1 MRETLRRLN
10 GTDAFGLM
18 GSAAGRDEIVIGIG
32 ISTGEALVGNMGLE
46 TRFDYSAVGD
56 TINTASRVEGACK
69 QVGYDIVVV
78 EATRAEAADF
88 AFLEA
93 GSILLKGKSRREPIH
108 ILVGDAALAQSAEFR
123 ALRGEHE
130 RLLTALREGHDAKAL
145 VAGCGLRAASID
157 PRLLQFYEK
166 LTGRRADF
174 APDQVPAVA
183 E

>member
-1 MRETLRRLN
+1 
-10 GTDAFGLM
+10 
-18 GSAAGRDEIVIGIG
+18 
-32 ISTGEALVGNMGLE
+32 MGLE

-69 QVGYDIVVV
+69 AVGYDIVVV

-93 GSILLKGKSRREPIH
+93 GSLQLKGKRRREPIH
-108 ILVGDAALAQSAEFR
+108 ILVGDPTVARSAEFG
-123 ALRGEHE
+123 ALRAEHD
-130 RLLTALREGHDAKAL
+130 RLLIALREGRDAKAL

-157 PRLLQFYEK
+157 PRLVQFYER